1 MCFKPNVKKAILVK
15 KTTGF
20 GFLLNISSVIYTQLH
35 EPNQLEVSKL
45 FVAEVRIRPYFS
57 VVKYTFI
64 II

>member
-15 KTTGF
+15 KTGF
-20 GFLLNISSVIYTQLH
+20 GFLLNISSVIYMQLH

-57 VVKYTFI
+57 VVKHIFI